1 MSTRAKQAAKQYQG
15 ATKAEWR
22 ASEAEMDT
30 LMAAIKASEER
41 VLAKIET
48 SNSKIDVLSKE
59 LRSEMANL
67 RADHTR
73 ALEAVELVNDSH
85 ETRIKNLEEEANAK
99 DDEMKNLENKI
110 QQFTQQIKQ
119 LETRSEDL
127 ESTQRRNN
135 CRLVG
140 VNANFGTERPVQALA
155 KIIKEALE
163 LDHTPA
169 LDWAYRSGPQST
181 FQNFV
186 IKFHDF
192 QDKVDV
198 LRKAAARRLGTQ
210 GKPQLRIY
218 PDYTPTVRAKRA
230 AFNEVR
236 ALLRDCPDV
245 RYGISYPA
253 TLGITTREGGG
264 EALNQ

>member
-1 MSTRAKQAAKQYQG
+1 MVGAIGVRLMLRSRLQQMSTRAKQAAKQYQG
-15 ATKAEWR
+15 ATKAEWH

-85 ETRIKNLEEEANAK
+85 ETRIKNLEEEAN
-99 DDEMKNLENKI
+99 
-110 QQFTQQIKQ
+110 
-119 LETRSEDL
+119 
-127 ESTQRRNN
+127 RRNN

-218 PDYTPTVRAKRA
+218 PDYTPR
-230 AFNEVR
+230 
-236 ALLRDCPDV
+236 
-245 RYGISYPA
+245 
-253 TLGITTREGGG
+253 
-264 EALNQ
+264 

>member
-15 ATKAEWR
+15 ATKAEWH

-85 ETRIKNLEEEANAK
+85 ETRIKNLEEEANVK

-110 QQFTQQIKQ
+110 QQLTQQIKQ

-135 CRLVG
+135 CRL
-140 VNANFGTERPVQALA
+140 
-155 KIIKEALE
+155 
-163 LDHTPA
+163 
-169 LDWAYRSGPQST
+169 
-181 FQNFV
+181 NFV

-198 LRKAAARRLGTQ
+198 LRKAAARRLGMQ

-253 TLGITTREGGG
+253 TLRITTREGGG